1 MTDIEP
7 QKQPKNFNDPKFE
20 NWILHD
26 AWNGFFY
33 NLPIILLAIFA
44 MVGLEFVLSSFGPA
58 QAVSVSKD
66 GFTLRVEQPM
76 GLVVFPVAIAFT
88 VPFAA
93 LMYSVHSFN
102 LNGAPCWFAF
112 SRQSR
117 GMFFSFLNRMLIM
130 VLALT
135 AEIVFWQ
142 HLLWVNVSQGL
153 IQGSQELPV
162 YIVAIAVVS
171 IFATLVLGVL
181 FVTWPVSV
189 IQGGKS
195 SARRA
200 FARGKKTFWYIF
212 GKSLLVLPALLIIQ
226 LVAFSVATPIIKG
239 MILQFGDGE
248 FAGTPEE
255 RITFFV
261 CLRVLAAFV
270 TAFWCCVEGSIISRG
285 LLIGDAR
292 LNGSPGRLDT
302 EKVSV
307 MGDVQ

>member
-20 NWILHD
+20 NWILRD

-33 NLPIILLAIFA
+33 NLPIILLAIIA
-44 MVGLEFVLSSFGPA
+44 MVGLEFVLANFQPA
-58 QAVSVSKD
+58 QVVSVSKD

-88 VPFAA
+88 VPFAV
-93 LMYSVHSFN
+93 LMYSVHSFI
-102 LNGAPCWFAF
+102 LIGAPCWFAF
-112 SRQSR
+112 SKESR
-117 GMFFSFLNRMLIM
+117 GMFFPFLNRMVIM

-153 IQGSQELPV
+153 VQGSQELPV
-162 YIVAIAVVS
+162 YIVAIAAVS

-181 FVTWPVSV
+181 FVTWPVS
-189 IQGGKS
+189 IMQGGKS

-200 FARGKKTFWYIF
+200 LARGKKTFWYIV
-212 GKSLLVLPALLIIQ
+212 GKNLLVLPVLLIIQ
-226 LVAFSVATPIIKG
+226 LITFSIATPIIKG
-239 MILQFGDGE
+239 MILQLGAGE

-255 RITFFV
+255 RIIFFV
-261 CLRVLAAFV
+261 CLRVLVAFI

-285 LLIGDAR
+285 LLIGEAR
-292 LNGSPGRLDT
+292 LNGSSGKLDT

-307 MGDVQ
+307 KGNV